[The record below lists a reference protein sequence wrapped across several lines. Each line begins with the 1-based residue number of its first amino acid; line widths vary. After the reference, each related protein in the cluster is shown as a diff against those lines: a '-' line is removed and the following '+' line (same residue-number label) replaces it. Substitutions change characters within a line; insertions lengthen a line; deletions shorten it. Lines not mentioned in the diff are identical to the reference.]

1 VGSLRRTIA
10 GIIALTACTGCS
22 YLTGLTG
29 SETLPT
35 QPAGPST
42 ATAPPS
48 PGAPP
53 APPGAQANA
62 STTAPPPAAPP
73 PAAPPPAAN
82 NTSFTS
88 RVRSWFVGDPSDSMT
103 TAPNRS
109 QASIDFNCPGVDYRQ
124 GAATYNV
131 TDSKSTENA
140 ALNVKYLASFVKTAR
155 ECDVHGDNV
164 TIRVGVQGRVV
175 VGPAGS
181 PGTVAIPLRYALV
194 KEGIEPMVLWTKFFS
209 FNVSIPSTN
218 LNVPF
223 THIEEDMTVP
233 IPKADELAAYV
244 IYIGFDPESLKATEK
259 PKPAPRPT
267 ARAR

>member
-1 VGSLRRTIA
+1 LRRTIA

-29 SETLPT
+29 SETSPT
-35 QPAGPST
+35 QSAGPAT
-42 ATAPPS
+42 ATAPPP

-62 STTAPPPAAPP
+62 APPPAAPP
-73 PAAPPPAAN
+73 PAAPPPPAN
-82 NTSFTS
+82 NTSFTN
-88 RVRSWFVGDPSDSMT
+88 RVRSWFVGDPTDTMK
-103 TAPNRS
+103 TAPNLN
-109 QASIDFNCPGVDYRQ
+109 QASIDFNCPGIDYRQ
-124 GAATYNV
+124 GAATYNI

-181 PGTVAIPLRYALV
+181 PGTVTIPLRYALV
-194 KEGIEPMVLWTKFFS
+194 KEGLEPMVVWTKFFS

-223 THIEEDMTVP
+223 THIEEEMTVP
-233 IPKADELAAYV
+233 IPKADELTAYV
-244 IYIGFDPESLKATEK
+244 IYIGFDPDSLKPAEK
-259 PKPAPRPT
+259 PKAPVRPRA
-267 ARAR
+267 ARAK

>member
-1 VGSLRRTIA
+1 LRRTIA

-29 SETLPT
+29 SETSPT
-35 QPAGPST
+35 QSAGPAT
-42 ATAPPS
+42 ATAPPP

-62 STTAPPPAAPP
+62 APPPAAPP
-73 PAAPPPAAN
+73 PAAPPPPAN
-82 NTSFTS
+82 NTSFTN
-88 RVRSWFVGDPSDSMT
+88 RVRSWFVGDPTDTMK
-103 TAPNRS
+103 TAPNLN
-109 QASIDFNCPGVDYRQ
+109 QASIDFNCPGIDYRQ
-124 GAATYNV
+124 GAATYNI

-181 PGTVAIPLRYALV
+181 PGTVTIPLRYALV
-194 KEGIEPMVLWTKFFS
+194 KEGLEPMVVWTKFFS

-223 THIEEDMTVP
+223 THIEEEMTVP

-244 IYIGFDPESLKATEK
+244 IYIGFDPDSLKAPEK

>member
-42 ATAPPS
+42 ATAPP
-48 PGAPP
+48 
-53 APPGAQANA
+53 GAQANA

-88 RVRSWFVGDPSDSMT
+88 RVRNWFVGDPSDSLT
-103 TAPNRS
+103 TSPNRS
-109 QASIDFNCPGVDYRQ
+109 QASIDFDCPGIDYRQ
-124 GAATYNV
+124 GAATYNI

-155 ECDVHGDNV
+155 ECDVRGDNV

-181 PGTVAIPLRYALV
+181 PGTVTIPLRYALV

-223 THIEEDMTVP
+223 THIEEEMTVP

-244 IYIGFDPESLKATEK
+244 IYIGFDPDSLKAPEK

>member
-29 SETLPT
+29 SETSPT
-35 QPAGPST
+35 QSAGPAT
-42 ATAPPS
+42 ATAPPP

-62 STTAPPPAAPP
+62 APPPAAPP
-73 PAAPPPAAN
+73 PAAPPPPAN
-82 NTSFTS
+82 NTSFTN
-88 RVRSWFVGDPSDSMT
+88 RVRSWFVGDPTDTMK
-103 TAPNRS
+103 TAPNLN
-109 QASIDFNCPGVDYRQ
+109 QASIDFNCPGIDYRQ
-124 GAATYNV
+124 GAATYNI

-181 PGTVAIPLRYALV
+181 PGTVTIPLRYALV
-194 KEGIEPMVLWTKFFS
+194 KEGLEPMVVWTKFFS

-223 THIEEDMTVP
+223 THIEEEMTVP
-233 IPKADELAAYV
+233 IPKADELTAYV
-244 IYIGFDPESLKATEK
+244 IYIGFDPDSLKPAEK
-259 PKPAPRPT
+259 PKAPVRPT
-267 ARAR
+267 ARAK

>member
-35 QPAGPST
+35 QSAGPST
-42 ATAPPS
+42 ATAPPP

-62 STTAPPPAAPP
+62 APPPAAPP
-73 PAAPPPAAN
+73 PAAPPPPAN
-82 NTSFTS
+82 NTSFTN
-88 RVRSWFVGDPSDSMT
+88 RVRSWFVGDPTDTMK
-103 TAPNRS
+103 TAPNVN
-109 QASIDFNCPGVDYRQ
+109 QASIDFNCPGIDYRQ
-124 GAATYNV
+124 GAATYNI

-181 PGTVAIPLRYALV
+181 PGTVTIPLRYALV
-194 KEGIEPMVLWTKFFS
+194 KEGLEPMVVWTKFFS

-223 THIEEDMTVP
+223 THIEEEMTVP

-244 IYIGFDPESLKATEK
+244 VYIGFDPDSLKPAEK
-259 PKPAPRPT
+259 PKAPVRPT
-267 ARAR
+267 ARAK

>member
-29 SETLPT
+29 SETLPP
-35 QPAGPST
+35 QGAAT
-42 ATAPPS
+42 ATAPPA
-48 PGAPP
+48 APP
-53 APPGAQANA
+53 PPGQPGAQASA
-62 STTAPPPAAPP
+62 SATAPPPAVPP

-82 NTSFTS
+82 NTSFTN
-88 RVRSWFVGDPSDSMT
+88 RVRSWFVGDPNDSMT
-103 TAPNRS
+103 TAPNRN

-124 GAATYNV
+124 GAATYNI

-155 ECDVHGDNV
+155 ECDVRGDNV
-164 TIRVGVQGRVV
+164 TIKVGVQGRVV

-181 PGTVAIPLRYALV
+181 PGTVTIPLRYALV
-194 KEGIEPMVLWTKFFS
+194 KEGIEPMVLWTKFFP
-209 FNVSIPSTN
+209 VTVTIPSTN

-223 THIEEDMTVP
+223 SHIEEEMTVP
-233 IPKADELAAYV
+233 IPPAEQLAAYV
-244 IYIGFDPESLKATEK
+244 VYIGFDPESLKAAEK

>member
-1 VGSLRRTIA
+1 
-10 GIIALTACTGCS
+10 
-22 YLTGLTG
+22 LTGLTG

-35 QPAGPST
+35 QPAGT
-42 ATAPPS
+42 AATTPPPL
-48 PGAPP
+48 PGTPP

-62 STTAPPPAAPP
+62 SAPPPAAPP
-73 PAAPPPAAN
+73 PAAPPPPAN

-88 RVRSWFVGDPSDSMT
+88 RVRSWFVGDPNDSMT

-124 GAATYNV
+124 GAATYNI

-140 ALNVKYLASFVKTAR
+140 ALNLKYLASFVKTAR
-155 ECDVHGDNV
+155 ECDVRGSNV

-181 PGTVAIPLRYALV
+181 PGTVTVPLRYALV
-194 KEGIEPMVLWTKFFS
+194 KEGIEPMVLWTKFFPV
-209 FNVSIPSTN
+209 NVTIPSTN

-223 THIEEDMTVP
+223 THIEEEMTVP
-233 IPKADELAAYV
+233 IPPADQLAAYV
-244 IYIGFDPESLKATEK
+244 VYIGFDPESLKPPEK

-267 ARAR
+267 ARVR

>member
-10 GIIALTACTGCS
+10 GIIALATCSGCS

-35 QPAGPST
+35 QPAGT
-42 ATAPPS
+42 ATTTAPPP
-48 PGAPP
+48 PGTPP

-62 STTAPPPAAPP
+62 STTAQPPAAPP
-73 PAAPPPAAN
+73 PAAST
-82 NTSFTS
+82 TSFTN
-88 RVRSWFVGDPSDSMT
+88 RVRSWFVGDPNDSMT
-103 TAPNRS
+103 TAPNRN

-124 GAATYNV
+124 GAATYNI
-131 TDSKSTENA
+131 TDTKSAENA
-140 ALNVKYLASFVKTAR
+140 ALNLKYLASFVKTAR
-155 ECDVHGDNV
+155 ECDVRGPNV

-181 PGTVAIPLRYALV
+181 PGTVTIPLRYALV
-194 KEGIEPMVLWTKFFS
+194 KEGLEPNVIWTKLYT

-233 IPKADELAAYV
+233 IPPADELAAYV
-244 IYIGFDPESLKATEK
+244 VYIGFDPESLKPAEK

-267 ARAR
+267 ARVR

>member
-10 GIIALTACTGCS
+10 GIVALTACTGCS

-35 QPAGPST
+35 QPAGT
-42 ATAPPS
+42 AA
-48 PGAPP
+48 
-53 APPGAQANA
+53 APPGVAPPPGQPAPQATA
-62 STTAPPPAAPP
+62 STAAPAPVAPPAAPP
-73 PAAPPPAAN
+73 PPPAN
-82 NTSFTS
+82 NTSFTN
-88 RVRSWFVGDPSDSMT
+88 RVRSWFVGDPNDSMT

-124 GAATYNV
+124 GAATYNI
-131 TDSKSTENA
+131 TDSKSAENA

-155 ECDVHGDNV
+155 ECDVRGDNV
-164 TIRVGVQGRVV
+164 TIKVGVQGRVV
-175 VGPAGS
+175 VGPAGA
-181 PGTVAIPLRYALV
+181 PGTVTIPLRYALV
-194 KEGIEPMVLWTKFFS
+194 KEGIEPSVLWTKFFPVTVTIS
-209 FNVSIPSTN
+209 STN

-223 THIEEDMTVP
+223 THVEEEMTVP
-233 IPKADELAAYV
+233 IPPAEQLAAYV
-244 IYIGFDPESLKATEK
+244 VYIGFDPESLKAAEK

>member
-29 SETLPT
+29 SETSPT
-35 QPAGPST
+35 QSAGPAT
-42 ATAPPS
+42 ATAPPP

-62 STTAPPPAAPP
+62 APPPAAPP
-73 PAAPPPAAN
+73 PAAPPPPAN
-82 NTSFTS
+82 NTSFTN
-88 RVRSWFVGDPSDSMT
+88 RVRGWFVGDPTDTMK
-103 TAPNRS
+103 TAPNVN
-109 QASIDFNCPGVDYRQ
+109 QASIDFNCPGIDYRQ
-124 GAATYNV
+124 GAATYNI

-181 PGTVAIPLRYALV
+181 PGTVTIPLRYALV
-194 KEGIEPMVLWTKFFS
+194 KEGLEPMVVWTKFFS

-223 THIEEDMTVP
+223 THIEEEMTVP

-244 IYIGFDPESLKATEK
+244 VYIGFDPDSLKPAEK
-259 PKPAPRPT
+259 PKAPVRPT
-267 ARAR
+267 ARAK

>member
-35 QPAGPST
+35 GT

-48 PGAPP
+48 AAQPGP
-53 APPGAQANA
+53 QANA
-62 STTAPPPAAPP
+62 STAAPPPTAPPPAAPP
-73 PAAPPPAAN
+73 PGASN
-82 NTSFTS
+82 TTSFGS
-88 RVRSWFVGDPSDSMT
+88 RMRSWFVGDPSDSMT

-109 QASIDFNCPGVDYRQ
+109 QASIDFNCPGVDYRR

-131 TDSKSTENA
+131 TDSKSAENA
-140 ALNVKYLASFVKTAR
+140 ALNVKYLASFVKTGR
-155 ECDVHGDNV
+155 ECDVRGDNV

-181 PGTVAIPLRYALV
+181 PGTVTIPLRYALV
-194 KEGIEPMVLWTKFFS
+194 KEGLEPTVLWTKFFPV
-209 FNVSIPSTN
+209 NVSIPSTN

-223 THIEEDMTVP
+223 THIEEEMTVP
-233 IPKADELAAYV
+233 IPPSEELAAYV
-244 IYIGFDPESLKATEK
+244 IYIGFDPDSLKPAEK
-259 PKPAPRPT
+259 PKAPARPSA
-267 ARAR
+267 ARR